1 MRGMEEI
8 KCPAVLWFEWDWDG
22 KLWHCCGISSF
33 SLTRISFPLSL
44 LQKKCTEANE
54 HHCSKL
60 CICGGGESV
69 LPVTR
74 DQRLARQLGAQTH
87 LLLATDIADDGVGGR
102 AGRGTEDCHHPF
114 RHDLAHW
121 EETQTA
127 REKGSQAVLTS
138 KVKYFQKRTS
148 TARLLMAAHADHL
161 NLWTDISLSQ
171 RFSRLKRISAYMC
184 WRNVRK
190 SECIRSHLICL
201 TWCA

>member
-1 MRGMEEI
+1 MSNHIIRSQQWNLHTFFSSSSVFVCFYIKKKLSQNSDWQASAGPNCSKLMRGMEEI

-148 TARLLMAAHADHL
+148 TAR
-161 NLWTDISLSQ
+161 
-171 RFSRLKRISAYMC
+171 C
-184 WRNVRK
+184 
-190 SECIRSHLICL
+190 
-201 TWCA
+201 